1 MVVGESD
8 FIFNFKTQAEQN
20 VETVGRKYVIREEGQ
35 SFAWW
40 DKKSLGERG
49 EGWGST

>member
-20 VETVGRKYVIREEGQ
+20 VETVGRKYFVIREGKVLSGGIKSHWEGGGAH
-35 SFAWW
+35 S
-40 DKKSLGERG
+40 SC
-49 EGWGST
+49 